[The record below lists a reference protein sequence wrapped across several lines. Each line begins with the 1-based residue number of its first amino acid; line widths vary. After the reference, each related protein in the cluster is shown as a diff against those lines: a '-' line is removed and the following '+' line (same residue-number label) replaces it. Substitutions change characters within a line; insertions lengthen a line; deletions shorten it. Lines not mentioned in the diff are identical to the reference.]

1 MLYLPH
7 FEQVNRSRPLPGLTG
22 APSSPLTITSPQFPQ
37 TKSLLLRLLL
47 MMGFPALP
55 WTIRSRPSMLFA
67 MTRVIRSR
75 SIGLPRKR
83 VTMPQMPRE
92 KKEPL
97 KLMPLDQL
105 KSVVGGLLGVSK
117 DQIAEA
123 DAKRPKR
130 KRRKKP
136 A

>member
-1 MLYLPH
+1 
-7 FEQVNRSRPLPGLTG
+7 
-22 APSSPLTITSPQFPQ
+22 
-37 TKSLLLRLLL
+37 
-47 MMGFPALP
+47 
-55 WTIRSRPSMLFA
+55 
-67 MTRVIRSR
+67 
-75 SIGLPRKR
+75 
-83 VTMPQMPRE
+83 MPQMPRE